1 MNQQQFEQL
10 IKLLKQFRESASNDA
25 STQYTIT
32 SMELEELEHTIKM
45 LEEQY
50 DWIYKGIEKDETVS

>member
-1 MNQQQFEQL
+1 MNQEEFKAL
-10 IKLLKQFRESASNDA
+10 IVLLKQFRESSSNDT

-45 LEEQY
+45 LQEQY
-50 DWIYKGIEKDETVS
+50 DFIYLGVE